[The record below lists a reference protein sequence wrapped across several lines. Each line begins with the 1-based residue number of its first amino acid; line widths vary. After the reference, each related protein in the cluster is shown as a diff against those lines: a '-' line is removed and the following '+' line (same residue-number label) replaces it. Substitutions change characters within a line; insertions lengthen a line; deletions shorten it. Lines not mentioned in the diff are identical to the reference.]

1 MLNLVRMDFYRL
13 IRSKSFYACLAFL
26 LTTIF
31 MCYGIIFIVG
41 TPEGQQLAPKI
52 GMSMLVDAEDSENS
66 ESVLEGVDF
75 ISMLRQSCTDGG
87 AYHLTFGIMVA
98 IFICMDFQS
107 GFIKNIMSMHR
118 KRWKYVISKLLTIGI
133 ADFSYLVICFA
144 FAALMNLLFHN
155 LVPFGRGQDVLFYL
169 SWVWLVTMAFAALI
183 IMLCVISK
191 NMAVGVTMAVLL
203 GSGLILL
210 PLVGIT
216 SWFNADGWF
225 HYTIYYNISYGP
237 SSYSVPADLKVFAI
251 GAVFLAI
258 YSIIAVIVSAKR
270 DVA

>member
-13 IRSKSFYACLAFL
+13 IRSKSFYICLAFL
-26 LTTIF
+26 LVTIYL
-31 MCYGIIFIVG
+31 CYGIIYLVD

-52 GMSMLVDAEDSENS
+52 GMSALVETTDGEEAG
-66 ESVLEGVDF
+66 SVLEGVDF
-75 ISMLRQSCTDGG
+75 ITMLRQSCMDGG

-98 IFICMDFQS
+98 IFICIDFQS

-118 KRWKYVISKLLTIGI
+118 KRWKYVISKLLVIGI
-133 ADFSYLVICFA
+133 ADFSYLIICCTFA
-144 FAALMNLLFHN
+144 VMMNLMFHN

-169 SWVWLVTMAFAALI
+169 SWVWLITMAFAALI
-183 IMLCVISK
+183 IMLCVITK
-191 NMAVGVTMAVLL
+191 NMAMGVTMAVLL

-210 PLVGIT
+210 PIAGIT
-216 SWFNADGWF
+216 SWFHADGWF
-225 HYTIYYNISYGP
+225 DYTIYYNISYGP

-251 GAVFLAI
+251 GAVSLAI
-258 YSIIAVIVSAKR
+258 YSITAVIVSAKR